1 MNKPVFVISCPF
13 DTYSGYG
20 ARARDIVKAIIETDK
35 YDVKLMAQKWGSTSW
50 GFCTDHEEWKFLLN
64 HQLPENKLTSQPDI
78 WMQITIPNEFQSVGK
93 YNIGCTAGIEATVCK
108 PEWVEGMNR
117 MDMNWVSSN
126 FSKKVFTDVSYSKQ
140 DQKTKQTLGEIK
152 LIKPIEVVFEGAN
165 LDVYKPLKSSEV
177 KNINLDSIK
186 ENFCYLFVGHWMQGD
201 FGHDRKNVSL
211 LVKAFYEVF
220 KNKKNPPALILK
232 TSVGVASYISRDE
245 ILKRIKQIRKSVK
258 SNTLPNIYV
267 LNGEFNDDEMN
278 ELYNHPKVKSMV
290 SFTKGE
296 GFGRPL
302 LEFGLTN
309 KPVIASAFS
318 GQLDFLNPEFTYL
331 VPGIL
336 ENVHPSAAN
345 DWLIKEAQWFKP
357 DEGHIGNSLKDVFE
371 KYKEYLVK
379 GKRQGHYARTN
390 FSYEKMQELV
400 EDILDKNI
408 PEFPKQIELKL
419 PKLPKLQLPK
429 LQKIE

>member
-1 MNKPVFVISCPF
+1 MNKPLFVISSPF

-20 ARARDIVKAIIETDK
+20 ARSRDIIKAIIETNK

-50 GFCTDHEEWKFLLN
+50 RFCTDHEEWKFLLN
-64 HQLPENKLTSQPDI
+64 HQLQENKLTSQPDI

-117 MDMNWVSSN
+117 MNMNWVSSN

-152 LIKPIEVVFEGAN
+152 LIKPIEIVFEGAN
-165 LDVYKPLKSSEV
+165 LDIYKPLKSSEV

-186 ENFCYLFVGHWMQGD
+186 ENFCYLFVGHWMPGD

-220 KNKKNPPALILK
+220 KSKKNPPALILK

-267 LNGEFNDDEMN
+267 LNGEFNDDDMN

-302 LEFGLTN
+302 LEFGLAN
-309 KPVIASAFS
+309 KPIIASAFS

-390 FSYEKMQELV
+390 FSYGKMQELV

-419 PKLPKLQLPK
+419 PQLKKIELPK
-429 LQKIE
+429 LQKIN

>member
-1 MNKPVFVISCPF
+1 MNNKPTFVISSPF
-13 DTYSGYG
+13 DTFSGYG
-20 ARARDIVKAIIETDK
+20 ARSRDIIKAIIESDK
-35 YDVKLMAQKWGSTSW
+35 YNVKLMAQKWGSTSW
-50 GFCTDHEEWKFLLN
+50 GFCNDHKEWKFLLDY
-64 HQLPENKLTSQPDI
+64 QLHENKLTSKPDI
-78 WMQITIPNEFQSVGK
+78 WMQISIPNEFQPIGK
-93 YNIGCTAGIEATVCK
+93 YNIGCTAGIEATACK
-108 PEWVEGMNR
+108 GEWVEGLNR

-126 FSKKVFTDVSYSKQ
+126 FSKKTFEDITFIKQ
-140 DQKTKQTLGEIK
+140 DKQGNKVGEVK
-152 LIKPIEVVFEGAN
+152 LEKPIHVIFEGAN
-165 LDVYKPLKSSEV
+165 LNIYKPLKPSEV

-258 SNTLPNIYV
+258 SNNLPNIYV
-267 LNGEFNDDEMN
+267 LNGEFNDSEMN

-309 KPVIASAFS
+309 KPIIASAFS

-345 DWLIKEAQWFKP
+345 NWLIQDAQWFKP

-371 KYKEYLVK
+371 KYKEYLIK

-400 EDILDKNI
+400 NNLLDKNI
-408 PEFPKQIELKL
+408 PEFPKQVELTLPKLKL
-419 PKLPKLQLPK
+419 PKLS
-429 LQKIE
+429 KIT

>member
-232 TSVGVASYISRDE
+232 ASVGVASYISRDE

-302 LEFGLTN
+302 LEFGLAN
-309 KPVIASAFS
+309 KPIIASAFS

-419 PKLPKLQLPK
+419 PKLKKITKTTKNKL
-429 LQKIE
+429 I

>member
-1 MNKPVFVISCPF
+1 MSKPTFVISCPF

-20 ARARDIVKAIIETDK
+20 ARSRDIVKAIIETEK
-35 YDVKLMAQKWGSTSW
+35 YDVKIMSQKWGSTSW
-50 GFCTDHEEWKFLLN
+50 GFCKNHKEWEFLLD
-64 HQLPENKLTSQPDI
+64 HQLPENRLTSQPDI
-78 WMQITIPNEFQSVGK
+78 WMQITIPNEFQAVGK

-117 MDMNWVSSN
+117 MNINWVSSN
-126 FSKKVFTDVSYSKQ
+126 FSKKIFEDVSYAKQ
-140 DQKTKQTLGEIK
+140 DKNTNQTIGELK
-152 LIKPIEVVFEGAN
+152 LTSPIDVVFEGAN
-165 LDVYKPLKSSEV
+165 LDVYKPLESTEV
-177 KNINLDSIK
+177 KSINLDSIK
-186 ENFCYLFVGHWMQGD
+186 EKFCFLFVGHWMQGN
-201 FGHDRKNVSL
+201 FGHDRKNVAL
-211 LVKAFYEVF
+211 LVKAFYETF

-232 TSVGVASYISRDE
+232 TSIGVASYMSRDE

-258 SNTLPNIYV
+258 SKVLPNIYV
-267 LNGEFNDDEMN
+267 LNGEFNDSEVN

-309 KPVIASAFS
+309 KPIIASAFS

-336 ENVHPSAAN
+336 ENVHESAAN
-345 DWLIKEAQWFKP
+345 DWLVKEAQWFKP
-357 DEGHIGNSLKDVFE
+357 DEGHIGNSLREVFS
-371 KYKEYLVK
+371 KYKDYTVK

-390 FSYEKMQELV
+390 FSYKAMAKLV
-400 EDILDKNI
+400 EEILDKNI
-408 PEFPKQIELKL
+408 PDFPKQVELTL
-419 PKLPKLQLPK
+419 PKLELPK
-429 LQKIE
+429 LQKVK

>member
-1 MNKPVFVISCPF
+1 MNKPLFVISSPF

-20 ARARDIVKAIIETDK
+20 ARSRDIIKAIIETNK

-50 GFCTDHEEWKFLLN
+50 GFCTDHKEWKFLLN
-64 HQLPENKLTSQPDI
+64 HQLQENKLTSQPDI

-186 ENFCYLFVGHWMQGD
+186 ENFCYLFVGHWMPGD

-220 KNKKNPPALILK
+220 KSKKNPPALILK

-267 LNGEFNDDEMN
+267 LNGEFNDDDMN

-302 LEFGLTN
+302 LEFGLAN
-309 KPVIASAFS
+309 KPIIASAFS

-390 FSYEKMQELV
+390 FSYGKMQELV

-419 PKLPKLQLPK
+419 PQLKKIELPK
-429 LQKIE
+429 LQKIN

>member
-1 MNKPVFVISCPF
+1 MNKPLFVISSPF

-20 ARARDIVKAIIETDK
+20 ARSRDIIKAIIETNK

-50 GFCTDHEEWKFLLN
+50 RFCTDHEEWKFLLN
-64 HQLPENKLTSQPDI
+64 HQLQENKLTSQPDI

-117 MDMNWVSSN
+117 MNMNWVSSN

-186 ENFCYLFVGHWMQGD
+186 ENFCYLFVGHWMPGD

-267 LNGEFNDDEMN
+267 LNGEFNDDDMN

-302 LEFGLTN
+302 LEFGLAN
-309 KPVIASAFS
+309 KPIIASAFS

-390 FSYEKMQELV
+390 FSYGKMQELV

-419 PKLPKLQLPK
+419 PQLKKIELPK
-429 LQKIE
+429 LQKIN

>member
-20 ARARDIVKAIIETDK
+20 ARARDIVKAIIKTDK

>member
-258 SNTLPNIYV
+258 SNTLPNIYI